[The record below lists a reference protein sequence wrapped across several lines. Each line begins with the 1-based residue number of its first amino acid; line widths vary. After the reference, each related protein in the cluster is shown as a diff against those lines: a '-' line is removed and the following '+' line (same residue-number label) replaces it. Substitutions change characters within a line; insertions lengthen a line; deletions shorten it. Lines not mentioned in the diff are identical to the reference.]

1 MPYSLFEINA
11 PLSISFLNQDAR
23 EKKINKS
30 VLALGIGRARSMA
43 FIVIV
48 IKAKLWFLH
57 GEEDRDEKRQGKLPR
72 SN

>member
-57 GEEDRDEKRQGKLPR
+57 GEDGDEKRQGKLPR